1 MTYIKNYLCCT
12 WQIDKHVPVCHED
25 SKELRVDGLDLINKI
40 LSLIYKQNIS
50 NRSYS
55 WNAPKS
61 TVKVGFANSWYLLE
75 NAIDVL

>member
-1 MTYIKNYLCCT
+1 MTYIKNYLCCI
-12 WQIDKHVPVCHED
+12 WQIDKHVPMCHED
-25 SKELRVDGLDLINKI
+25 SKELRADRLDLIDKI

-61 TVKVGFANSWYLLE
+61 TGKVGFANFWYLLE